1 MGQMGFDDV
10 EEAFG
15 DQADQKSGEEAALDA
30 LYEVELVYRM
40 VADFTYDWEYWE
52 NPDGTLRYVSP
63 SCERITGYPAQQF
76 LADPDLLVKLILP
89 EDRQAWFQHL
99 RRAESR
105 QPGEVEFRIRRQDGE
120 IRWIEHTCQPVSD
133 PKGIFLGHRGSNRD
147 ITERKRAEEEL
158 HNHRVRLEQMV
169 SERASEL
176 TKANAALVDEIAERQ
191 RTERELRRSEE
202 RYALAQR
209 AAKIGSWD
217 WNIRTGALHWSDQI
231 EPIFGFKRGEFGA
244 TYQAFLDCIHPQD
257 RQHVMDAVN
266 ACVRDGADYAIEHR
280 IVWPDGTVRWVS
292 EVGDVVRDESGQAI
306 RMLGIVRDIT
316 ERIKAQETHARMAAI
331 IASSDDAIIS
341 KALDGTILSWNAGAE
356 RIYGYSAE
364 EVLGQHISVL
374 SPPDQIDEI
383 AGILERLKQGEHVAH
398 FETERIRKDG
408 SRIQV
413 SLNISPIEDRAGRVI
428 GASTISRDI
437 TQRKQAERALQA
449 AKEAAEAARREE
461 AKRRQEAERRRQIA
475 ESLGEVIRVLN
486 SNRTLQEVL
495 DYIAVRA
502 SQLLD
507 TRAVGIYSM
516 QSETGAL
523 SIQATRGLLITYVA
537 GVEIP
542 IGQGALREAMVTR
555 RPVVVPDLAAGPDN
569 PAWHAERE
577 ADIGPWVR
585 VYRALLAVPIIV
597 QGEIYGGMLLYYAQ
611 PRTLSDEEVDLA
623 VAFGDQVALALEN
636 ARLRDR
642 AEQAA
647 TAAERDR
654 LARELHD
661 AVTQTLFSTSLIAEA
676 LPRVWD
682 QNPKE
687 GRRGLQELRRLT
699 RGAAAEMRTMLVELR
714 PAALTEKPLS
724 ELVRHL
730 VEAVTSRTQ
739 VPIDL
744 TIEGNC
750 VLPPDVQIALYRTAQ
765 EALNNVAKHSGA
777 SQTSVKVRC
786 DPAQAE
792 LRIRDNGCGFDPAD
806 ILPDRFGVKIMHE
819 RVEAIGAQLQI
830 DSRPGRGTEIVVR
843 WPDR

>member
-1 MGQMGFDDV
+1 MGRMGLGDV
-10 EEAFG
+10 EKASG
-15 DQADQKSGEEAALDA
+15 DQADQRSGEEAALDA
-30 LYEVELVYRM
+30 LHEVELEYHM

-76 LADPDLLVKLILP
+76 LADPDLLVELILP
-89 EDRQAWFQHL
+89 EDRQAWLQH
-99 RRAESR
+99 RRHAGSR
-105 QPGEVEFRIRRQDGE
+105 KPGEVEFRIRRQDGE
-120 IRWIEHTCQPVSD
+120 IRWIGHACQPVSD
-133 PKGIFLGHRGSNRD
+133 PEGTFLGYRGSNRD
-147 ITERKRAEEEL
+147 ITKRKRAEEEL
-158 HNHRVRLEQMV
+158 RNHRERLEQMV
-169 SERASEL
+169 SGRASEL
-176 TKANAALVDEIAERQ
+176 AKANAALVDEVAERQ

-244 TYQAFLDCIHPQD
+244 TYQAFLDCIHPED
-257 RQHVMDAVN
+257 RQHVVDAVD

-306 RMLGIVRDIT
+306 RMLGIVHDIT
-316 ERIKAQETHARMAAI
+316 ERIRAQETHARMAAI

-341 KALDGTILSWNAGAE
+341 KALDGTILSWNVGAQKT
-356 RIYGYSAE
+356 YGYTAE
-364 EVLGQHISVL
+364 EVLGQHVSIL
-374 SPPDQIDEI
+374 SPPSHRDEI
-383 AGILERLKQGEHVAH
+383 AEILERLKQGEHVAH
-398 FETERIRKDG
+398 LETERIRKDG
-408 SRIQV
+408 SRILV
-413 SLNISPIEDRAGRVI
+413 SLHISPIEDGAGRVI
-428 GASTISRDI
+428 GASTIARDI

-461 AKRRQEAERRRQIA
+461 AKRRQEVERRRQIA

-516 QSETGAL
+516 ESETGAL

-542 IGQGALREAMVTR
+542 IGQGALREAMITR
-555 RPVVVPDLAAGPDN
+555 RPVVVPDLAVGSDHAR
-569 PAWHAERE
+569 WHAERE
-577 ADIGPWVR
+577 TDISPWVQL
-585 VYRALLAVPIIV
+585 YRALLAVPIIV

-611 PRTLSDEEVDLA
+611 PRTLSEEEVDLA

-636 ARLRDR
+636 ARLRDQ

-661 AVTQTLFSTSLIAEA
+661 AVTQTLFSASLIAEA
-676 LPRVWD
+676 LPRVWG
-682 QNPKE
+682 QNPEE

-744 TIEGNC
+744 ALVGKC
-750 VLPPDVQIALYRTAQ
+750 VLPPDVQIALYRIAQ

-777 SQTSVKVRC
+777 SQTSVKVHC

-806 ILPDRFGVKIMHE
+806 IPPDRFGVKIMRE
-819 RVEAIGAQLQI
+819 RVEAIGARLQI
-830 DSRPGRGTEIVVR
+830 DSQPGRGTEVVVR